1 MTAELAT
8 IIDFIR
14 YGASRFAA
22 AGLTFGHSYDNPL
35 DEATH
40 LVLQTLHLPH
50 DLSPNYGQA
59 RLVAAEKKRLL
70 ALIERRVRERK
81 PVAYLTGEAWF
92 AGLMFKSDPR
102 ALVPR
107 SPIAET
113 ILNGF
118 SPWLDGVAVRR
129 ALDLCTGSG
138 CIGIAMA
145 VHNPDWQ
152 VDLADVSDA
161 ALSLTAE
168 NIQLQNVG
176 ERTRVLKSDLFA
188 ALGGEVYDLIVS
200 NPPYVTVQEFAAL
213 PPEYGHEPALGL
225 KAGDDGLDFALRIL
239 AEAPQHLSPDGVLIV
254 EVGESEQALV
264 RLLPQLPLNWIE
276 FEVGQMG
283 VFVVDRSDLVEH
295 AASIRAAAA
304 GRVRA
309 GKSGAGS
316 KDHHER
322 TKDTKKPRQK
332 MEPTTV
338 ADAGKSRR
346 KRRAGKQ

>member
-14 YGASRFAA
+14 YGASRFAG
-22 AGLTFGHSYDNPL
+22 AGLAFGHSYDNAL

-59 RLVAAEKKRLL
+59 RVTAEEKRALL
-70 ALIERRVRERK
+70 GLIERRIRERR
-81 PVAYLTGEAWF
+81 PVAFLTGEAWF
-92 AGLMFKSDPR
+92 AGLKFKVDAR

-113 ILNGF
+113 ISSGF
-118 SPWLDGVAVRR
+118 SPWLDGVPVRR

-145 VHNPDWQ
+145 VHNPEWR
-152 VDLADVSDA
+152 VDLADISEP
-161 ALSLTAE
+161 ALDLARE
-168 NIQLQNVG
+168 NIRFHEVG
-176 ERTRVLKSDLFA
+176 ERVRAIRSDLFA

-200 NPPYVTVQEFAAL
+200 NPPYVTEQEFAAL
-213 PPEYGHEPALGL
+213 PPEYGHEPSLGL

-239 AEAPQHLSPDGVLIV
+239 AEAPAHLSEDGVLIV
-254 EVGESEQALV
+254 EVGESERALV

-283 VFVVDRSDLVEH
+283 VFVIDRRDLVAH
-295 AASIRAAAA
+295 AKLIRAAAA
-304 GRVRA
+304 NRLAKAKPEPR
-309 GKSGAGS
+309 
-316 KDHHER
+316 R
-322 TKDTKKPRQK
+322 TRRT
-332 MEPTTV
+332 
-338 ADAGKSRR
+338 RR
-346 KRRAGKQ
+346 KNTAQ